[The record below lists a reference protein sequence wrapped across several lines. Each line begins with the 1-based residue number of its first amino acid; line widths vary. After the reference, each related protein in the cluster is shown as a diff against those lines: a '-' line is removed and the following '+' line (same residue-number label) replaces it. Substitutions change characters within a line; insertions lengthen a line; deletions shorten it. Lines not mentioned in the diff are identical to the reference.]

1 MTAMVFG
8 VLSLT
13 RLKMKFSNSLCELLS
28 FSKLEPSA
36 LKNIIRAAIAEDL
49 AGGSDVTSAATI
61 PEAQTAVAEFWSRKS
76 GVIAG
81 IPVVCAVLEICG
93 INDYEIKRKDG
104 EVTSANTLLLAA
116 RGNTRSLLLAERS
129 ALNFIGH
136 LSGIATLTK
145 SWVDAVA
152 DTEVVIRDTRKTT
165 PGLRELEKYAVRMGG
180 GQNHRF
186 SLSDAAL
193 IKDNHVLAAGGV
205 ASAFKLVREKFPNLS
220 YEVEV
225 DSLDQLREAI
235 DAGADLVLLDNMS
248 VDECKAAVEITA
260 GRAKLE
266 ASGGLVL
273 NNANAYAKTGVD
285 YLAVGA
291 LTHSAP
297 VLDIGLDLR
306 ME

>member
-1 MTAMVFG
+1 MT
-8 VLSLT
+8 
-13 RLKMKFSNSLCELLS
+13 
-28 FSKLEPSA
+28 FSKSLNELISISQLDSKTLEN
-36 LKNIIRAAIAEDL
+36 LIRMAITEDL
-49 AGGSDVTSAATI
+49 AGGLDVTSVATI
-61 PEAQTAVAEFWSRKS
+61 PEEQNAVAEFRSRKP

-93 INDYEIKRKDG
+93 ITDYEIKKKDG
-104 EVTSANTLLLAA
+104 EVVSANSLLLVATGKTQA
-116 RGNTRSLLLAERS
+116 LLLAERS
-129 ALNFIGH
+129 ALNFIGR

-145 SWVDAVA
+145 SWVDEVA
-152 DTEVVIRDTRKTT
+152 DTNVAIRDTRKTT

-180 GQNHRF
+180 GMNHRF

-205 ASAFKLVREKFPNLS
+205 AQAFKLVKAEFPNLPL
-220 YEVEV
+220 EVEV
-225 DSLDQLREAI
+225 DSLQQLREVVE
-235 DAGADLVLLDNMS
+235 AGADLVLLDNMS
-248 VDECKAAVEITA
+248 IEECRAAVEIVS

-266 ASGGLVL
+266 ASGGLIL
-273 NNANAYAKTGVD
+273 SNAHAYAKTGVD